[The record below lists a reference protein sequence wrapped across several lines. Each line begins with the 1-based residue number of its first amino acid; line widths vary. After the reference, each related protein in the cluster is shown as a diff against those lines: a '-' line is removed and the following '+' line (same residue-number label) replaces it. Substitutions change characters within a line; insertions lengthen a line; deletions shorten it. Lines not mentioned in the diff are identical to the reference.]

1 MKAIILARV
10 SHKDQEEGQS
20 IPSQVRRLSE
30 YAARKKLDVQHTF
43 QITESSIKDTRKQ
56 FDQIIA
62 LVKKSKEPI
71 ALVTDTVDRL
81 QRSFRETPLLDELR
95 KKGQLELHFLRENL
109 IVNQRSNSSQLMQW
123 DMGVLFGSS
132 YIRQLSDNV
141 KRSKEQSAKNG
152 EWSQKAPFGYK
163 NITLPTG
170 KKIIEVDLQ
179 NAPYVIKMFEMYA
192 SGIKSFQTIAQEMDK
207 LGIKNARGNRIYG
220 SRVECTLKNPFY
232 CGVMRIKG
240 EYIPHKYPPLIS
252 QELFNTVQDVMTGHH
267 KATVQYAGKP
277 ILLRGLISCARC
289 GCMVS
294 GDIKKLKYVY
304 YACSNSKKNCTRI
317 WVREEKILAV
327 LLKNFDN
334 INLTVEKINEIIT
347 YLKQSYAHEQE
358 FFKHSQ
364 ETLRKELDQVQGR
377 ISRLVDMHLDGG
389 IDAETYK
396 VKLEEYKKRQREITF
411 EMQAHVDSDESCLI
425 TIKTVLDLAKHARE
439 IFESSN
445 FEEKQ
450 RLLKFV
456 HSNLKL
462 DGENLLVELQEPFST
477 LAKSSNQPV
486 WLGRKDSNLRMS
498 VPKTDA
504 LPLGDAPVNL
514 LDEFRSLRDL
524 FQVQL
529 LFYIHRSPILQC
541 FFSYRN

>member
-10 SHKDQEEGQS
+10 SSKDQEEGQS
-20 IPSQVRRLSE
+20 ISAQVRRLTE
-30 YAARKKLDVQHTF
+30 YAQRKKLEVEHTF
-43 QITESSIKDTRKQ
+43 QITESSTRDNRKQ

-62 LVKKSKEPI
+62 IIKKTRQPI
-71 ALVTDTVDRL
+71 ALITDTVDRL
-81 QRSFRETPLLDELR
+81 QRGFRETPLLDDLR
-95 KKGQLELHFLRENL
+95 KAGKLELHFLREGLVINKF
-109 IVNQRSNSSQLMQW
+109 SNSSHLTQW
-123 DMGVLFGSS
+123 DMGVLFASS
-132 YIRQLSDNV
+132 YVRQLSDNV

-163 NITLPTG
+163 NVTLLNG
-170 KKIIEVDLQ
+170 KKSIEVDPE
-179 NAPYVIKMFEMYA
+179 NAPYVIKMFELYA
-192 SGIKSFQTIAQEMDK
+192 TGIKSFQTIANEMDK
-207 LGIKNARGNRIYG
+207 LGIKNAEGNKIYASRI
-220 SRVECTLKNPFY
+220 ECTLKNPFY
-232 CGVMRIKG
+232 CGIMRIKG
-240 EYIPHKYPPLIS
+240 EYYRHKYPTLIS
-252 QELFNTVQDVMTGHH
+252 QELFDKVQEIMAGHN
-267 KATVQYAGKP
+267 KSPVQYAGKP

-294 GDIKKLKYVY
+294 GDIKKQKYVY

-327 LLKNFDN
+327 LLRNFDN
-334 INLTVEKINEIIT
+334 IKLTDEQISEIIT

-364 ETLRKELDQVQGR
+364 EALRKELDQIQSR
-377 ISRLVDMHLDGG
+377 ISKLVDVHLDGG

-396 VKLEEYKKRQREITF
+396 VKLEEYKKRQREITL

-462 DGENLLVELQEPFST
+462 DGENLLVELQEPFSII
-477 LAKSSNQPV
+477 AKNSDQPV

-514 LDEFRSLRDL
+514 FRFLRDQYRAREL
-524 FQVQL
+524 FC
-529 LFYIHRSPILQC
+529 IHLSPVLRSI
-541 FFSYRN
+541 FSYQN